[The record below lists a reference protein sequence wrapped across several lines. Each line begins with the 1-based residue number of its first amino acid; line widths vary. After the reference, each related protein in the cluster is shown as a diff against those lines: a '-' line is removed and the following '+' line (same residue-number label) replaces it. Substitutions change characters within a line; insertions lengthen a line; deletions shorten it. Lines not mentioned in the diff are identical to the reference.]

1 MNHTN
6 AQILSAVLNH
16 WLQPV
21 ARQFAGRKLASL
33 PFVQAVENKI
43 RVTGWVSPSWS
54 MPEELSPLME
64 NMTGTLLQPLL
75 DSYLSRI
82 PDEAIPEM
90 AHSLV
95 GKAIAD
101 NGLALFEG
109 NLVFEKEDMEE
120 LKKLL
125 DYNLPLTKTEAY
137 VVKTAPAK
145 DEKK

>member
-1 MNHTN
+1 
-6 AQILSAVLNH
+6 
-16 WLQPV
+16 
-21 ARQFAGRKLASL
+21 
-33 PFVQAVENKI
+33 
-43 RVTGWVSPSWS
+43 
-54 MPEELSPLME
+54 
-64 NMTGTLLQPLL
+64 
-75 DSYLSRI
+75 
-82 PDEAIPEM
+82 M